1 MSPDLG
7 AKSLAVKSTPLFNLS
22 PERLVRA
29 LANVINLTN
38 EEILGVSCVSL
49 LPFLW

>member
-22 PERLVRA
+22 PERFVHV

-38 EEILGVSCVSL
+38 GEILRVSCVNL